1 MCRIDAWVVSEPPAL
16 QQIIADFWGEARK
29 RMDKRAMATIERK
42 SFDKPEETCSINKG
56 ENPGRQATTLK
67 ACHPQRMPVERR
79 RKGVS
84 EDLKDQIC
92 SHIVYWHALMPL
104 ITNGPQFLGL
114 EGDQ

>member
-1 MCRIDAWVVSEPPAL
+1 
-16 QQIIADFWGEARK
+16 
-29 RMDKRAMATIERK
+29 MATIERK
-42 SFDKPEETCSINKG
+42 SFDKPEETRSINKG

-104 ITNGPQFLGL
+104 ITNRPQFLGL